1 MRNKYCMKTYTAM
14 VSAKAGA
21 ITRLI
26 KTEIRAASAAE
37 AKWLLQA
44 IYGFHSVASVP
55 AENRELLTSED
66 SVTTPTPEQQ
76 RLNALK
82 ASKDAAAKALKVERD
97 RQKRQSALKTLQA
110 IS

>member
-1 MRNKYCMKTYTAM
+1 MKTYSAL
-14 VSAKAGA
+14 VSAKAGTA
-21 ITRLI
+21 TRLI

-55 AENRELLTSED
+55 AEHRELLTSED
-66 SVTTPTPEQQ
+66 SVTPPTPEQQ

-82 ASKDAAAKALKVERD
+82 TRKDAAAKALKAERD
-97 RQKRQSALKTLQA
+97 KQKRQKALQA
-110 IS
+110 LQSLNQA